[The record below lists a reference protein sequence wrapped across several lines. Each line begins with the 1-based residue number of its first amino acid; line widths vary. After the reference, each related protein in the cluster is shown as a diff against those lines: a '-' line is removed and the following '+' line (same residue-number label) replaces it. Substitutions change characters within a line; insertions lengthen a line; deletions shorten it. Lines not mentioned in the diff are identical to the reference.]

1 MRLKTKITLGVLFLY
16 FMLLLV
22 SVLGYYYLTN
32 LNIKSRTILEDNYES
47 LEYNK
52 NMLASLDALSL
63 DRTSAL
69 QRFEHNLEQQEGN
82 ITEAGEGPA
91 TEQVR
96 KAFERL
102 KQDTANPAKDL
113 QAIRQSVYVIMD
125 LNMQAI
131 VGKNERV

>member
-32 LNIKSRTILEDNYES
+32 LNIKARTILEDNYES

-63 DRTSAL
+63 DRSSAL
-69 QRFEHNLEQQEGN
+69 QRFEQR
-82 ITEAGEGPA
+82 AG
-91 TEQVR
+91 
-96 KAFERL
+96 AF
-102 KQDTANPAKDL
+102 
-113 QAIRQSVYVIMD
+113 
-125 LNMQAI
+125 
-131 VGKNERV
+131 